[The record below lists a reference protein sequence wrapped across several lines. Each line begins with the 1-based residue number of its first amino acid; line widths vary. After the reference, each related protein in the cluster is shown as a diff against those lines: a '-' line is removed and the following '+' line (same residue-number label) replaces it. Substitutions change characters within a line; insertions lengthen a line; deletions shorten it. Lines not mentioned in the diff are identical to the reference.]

1 MFKNSNQNKA
11 NLSELVNC
19 AKITPIFIMVFCS
32 WSALFIYVS
41 FTKLIPIKST
51 AIVAL
56 TPLFSSALGLI
67 YGLMISRKRDMS
79 KKENCYSYKGDLTEL
94 LIILHKFGFE
104 LEQESKNYIQLDLKR
119 LFAKP
124 KSIFLIQDKKEIK
137 ILGESSLIEAIAKSL
152 ITIQAEPL
160 QHKQQIAL

>member
-1 MFKNSNQNKA
+1 
-11 NLSELVNC
+11 
-19 AKITPIFIMVFCS
+19 MVFCS
-32 WSALFIYVS
+32 WSALFTYVF

-56 TPLFSSALGLI
+56 TPFFSSVLGLI
-67 YGLMISRKRDMS
+67 YGLLISRKRDMS
-79 KKENCYSYKGDLTEL
+79 KKENCYSYKGDFTEL

-137 ILGESSLIEAIAKSL
+137 ILGESSLIEAIKKDLKRQVA
-152 ITIQAEPL
+152 
-160 QHKQQIAL
+160 